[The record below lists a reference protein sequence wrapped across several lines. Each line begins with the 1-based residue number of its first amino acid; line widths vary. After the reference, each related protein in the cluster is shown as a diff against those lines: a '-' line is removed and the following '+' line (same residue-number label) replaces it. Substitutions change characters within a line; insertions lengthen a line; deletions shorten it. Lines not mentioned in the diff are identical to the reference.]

1 MSVPNRRVEAV
12 RSKNHRFP
20 LRHALSSV
28 LLLAALAGT
37 STHAA
42 EDTLAAPLK
51 AYAGKIV
58 YVDFWASWCGPCAES
73 FPWLNRM
80 QTRYGN
86 RMTIVAVDMD
96 TDANAAK
103 VFLDHHPAQFNV
115 VYDPAGALAEHYHI
129 DGMPSSVILDASG
142 HVIHQHSGF
151 HDARSGEYEAA
162 IRKALDPS
170 GSATGSTP

>member
-12 RSKNHRFP
+12 RSKNHRSP
-20 LRHALSSV
+20 LRHALSSA

-37 STHAA
+37 SARAA

-80 QTRYGN
+80 HARYGD
-86 RMTIVAVDMD
+86 RLAIVAVDLD
-96 TDANAAK
+96 TDTNAAK
-103 VFLDHHPAQFNV
+103 AFLDHHPARFNV
-115 VYDPAGALAEHYHI
+115 VYDPAGALAERYHI

-142 HVIHQHSGF
+142 RVIHQHSGF
-151 HDARSGEYEAA
+151 HDASSGEYEAA
-162 IRKALDPS
+162 IRKALDSS
-170 GSATGSTP
+170 GSTTGSPP